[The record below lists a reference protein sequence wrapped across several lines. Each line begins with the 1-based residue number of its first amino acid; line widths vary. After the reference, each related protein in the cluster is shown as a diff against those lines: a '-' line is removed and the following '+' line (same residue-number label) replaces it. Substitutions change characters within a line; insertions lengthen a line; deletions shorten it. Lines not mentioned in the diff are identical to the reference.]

1 MENSKIDYFQKHGVV
16 VDTLDYRGLTLE
28 FYEDLSGRQL
38 VTIWKGLLFEFGR
51 DNMSYRDDAELLVD
65 DYLDTISRFE
75 DKPEFYGA
83 KLEYFQN
90 GSFSDIRLI
99 FKGRVIKIYLC
110 KSATRDSAL
119 EAKIQKDAI
128 QTLCT
133 YINAKLYD

>member
-16 VDTLDYRGLTLE
+16 VDTLDYRGFTLE

-51 DNMSYRDDAELLVD
+51 DNMSYRDDAKLLVD
-65 DYLDTISRFE
+65 YHLDTITRFE
-75 DKPEFYGA
+75 DKPEFYGS

-99 FKGRVIKIYLC
+99 FKGRILKVYCCSSNSRSPDTERAAIE
-110 KSATRDSAL
+110 DAL
-119 EAKIQKDAI
+119 FV
-128 QTLCT
+128 LSN
-133 YINAKLYD
+133 YVGRINC